1 MAAAA
6 CVLCRYPHC
15 RERSAC
21 DKAEAALEGVK
32 EELAAMH
39 EAMAS
44 LHGEM
49 GAMQREVRS
58 TRFDWAEAKRSDC
71 DRGWR
76 VVGLRLCVAG
86 LEPGAGVWLQGGRGQ
101 GRQGG
106 QGGHG
111 GT

>member
-1 MAAAA
+1 M
-6 CVLCRYPHC
+6 LLS

-58 TRFDWAEAKRSDC
+58 TRFDRAEAKRS
-71 DRGWR
+71 GR
-76 VVGLRLCVAG
+76 VT
-86 LEPGAGVWLQGGRGQ
+86 GAGGWSACVCV
-101 GRQGG
+101 
-106 QGGHG
+106 
-111 GT
+111 